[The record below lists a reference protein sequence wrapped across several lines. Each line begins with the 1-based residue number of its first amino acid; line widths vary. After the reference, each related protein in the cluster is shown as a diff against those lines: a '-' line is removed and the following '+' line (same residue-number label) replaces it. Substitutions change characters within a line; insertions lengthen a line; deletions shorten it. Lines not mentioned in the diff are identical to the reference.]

1 MSALLLIKD
10 LSSSKHSGVLS
21 IFNKEFVK
29 EGLVS
34 KELGKFYNR
43 MFEFRQKSDYE
54 EFSEFKRK
62 DVERWLNQAAK
73 FIEKVEKIIIT

>member
-1 MSALLLIKD
+1 

-54 EFSEFKRK
+54 EFSEFKKR
-62 DVERWLNQAAK
+62 DVERWLKQAEN
-73 FIEKVEKIIIT
+73 FIEEIEKIINNLEQ

>member
-1 MSALLLIKD
+1 VSALLLIKD

>member
-1 MSALLLIKD
+1 
-10 LSSSKHSGVLS
+10 
-21 IFNKEFVK
+21 
-29 EGLVS
+29 
-34 KELGKFYNR
+34 